1 VSLPATNLAPPL
13 PAAFLAIVREHTP
26 RVWRFLR
33 YQGVP
38 EADLQDGSQEVFL
51 VVHRRLGE
59 FRGDAQLTTW
69 LYQICLHVGRAR
81 RRQRAARREELRSSP
96 DAEASAGTVIAA
108 FEARRVVTALLE
120 RLPEEQRAVVVLH
133 EIEELTM
140 PEVAKVVGCPVFTAY
155 SRLRLAHQK
164 MKKLL
169 EDEGGAR

>member
-1 VSLPATNLAPPL
+1 MSLPATNLAPPL

-38 EADLQDGSQEVFL
+38 EADLQDGSQEVFM
-51 VVHRRLGE
+51 VVHRRLAE

-81 RRQRAARREELRSSP
+81 RRRRATRREELQSAP
-96 DAEASAGTVIAA
+96 DAAAPTEMDA
-108 FEARRVVTALLE
+108 FEARQVVTALLE

-133 EIEELTM
+133 EIEELAM

-155 SRLRLAHQK
+155 SRLRLARRK
-164 MKKLL
+164 MKQLL
-169 EDEGGAR
+169 DDEGGNR